1 MADYYLD
8 HGAYPA
14 YAATP
19 TWPVGGTPSAQ
30 DGDGKAT
37 GIAASATAH
46 LDFTG
51 ITASAGHTV
60 VIAGVTLTCVASGAT
75 ANQFNA
81 GSGATLATNVASA
94 INAATNT
101 VSASASAFT
110 PQLRD
115 FCYGRV
121 NGNKCEIMTRAG
133 SASFNHASNS
143 AMAITTSGM
152 AAPTIVQFVNGTSG
166 AWGYLWN
173 ATSSFLPS
181 AKTIGAYGVG
191 MANEN
196 TNGRLLAGTAP
207 VAGDIVWM
215 RANNREFNPG
225 AAATVYLYQPLS
237 LVLDASNV
245 KWGDTSGKT
254 FKIRGTG
261 TSSALTMSWR
271 AISAAGD
278 YLAYF
283 ASTVYG
289 SLMIYNETTTGSGNA
304 PLTITNGPCT
314 NIAIHFE
321 NVEFA
326 DLSAS
331 SQLYLQNQYQV
342 VNNRSWMFRNCK
354 FRWSRSNAVY
364 GFLTIAG
371 TLAGSISM
379 IWDGCAFVFDAL
391 SQVHPG
397 IINAHSIS
405 GGVTS
410 FRLMNSVCS
419 SASDVA
425 AFTRYN
431 ATTYAVNCIADNLSG
446 FKLSLATQMG
456 LFSMLSTNAYAG
468 AQEGAYVLQQ
478 NIGPKK
484 GFRLETPCAILDWIP
499 DANYPGLRSYLPD
512 GTLWSWRTVWSATA
526 NHYAGVQGV
535 EIVTLNKQAPASDAV
550 RTVTTELL
558 MDPACLAGSTNKTVE
573 MCVTYTNTSDA
584 QITET
589 TYPTLAMLASATS
602 IASSTAAWTK
612 NGYSGYSAGKLTLT
626 TAQAVKSGTDIA
638 VSIRLRAPSPSG
650 TTSSLF
656 IDPEVDIA

>member
-1 MADYYLD
+1 MADLYLD

-19 TWPVGGTPSAQ
+19 TWSIGGTPSAQ
-30 DGDGKAT
+30 DGDGKAI
-37 GIAASATAH
+37 GIAASATAS

-94 INAATNT
+94 INAATST
-101 VSASASAFT
+101 VAAGASAFT

-115 FCYGRV
+115 FCYARV
-121 NGNKCEIMTRAG
+121 NGNKTDIMTRAG
-133 SASFNHASNS
+133 SALFNHASNS
-143 AMAITTSGM
+143 SMAITTSGM
-152 AAPTIVQFVNGTSG
+152 TAPTIVQFVNGASG

-173 ATSSFLPS
+173 AASMLPS
-181 AKTIGAYGVG
+181 AKAVGAYGVG

-196 TNGRLLAGTAP
+196 TSGRLLAGTAP
-207 VAGDIVWM
+207 AAGDIVWM
-215 RANNREFNPG
+215 RANNREYNPG
-225 AAATVYLYQPLS
+225 VAATLYLYQPLS
-237 LVLDASNV
+237 IVLDASNV

-254 FKIRGTG
+254 FKIRGVG
-261 TSSALTMSWR
+261 TAAALTLSWR
-271 AISAAGD
+271 AIPGTGD

-289 SLMIYNETTTGSGNA
+289 SMMIYNETSTGSGNA
-304 PLTITNGPCT
+304 PLTITNGPST
-314 NIAIHFE
+314 NIALHFE

-364 GFLTIAG
+364 GFLVTSG
-371 TLAGSISM
+371 TLGGTLSM
-379 IWDGCAFVFDAL
+379 VWDGCAFVFDGL

-397 IINAHSIS
+397 IVNAHAIAS
-405 GGVTS
+405 GITS
-410 FRLMNSVCS
+410 FKLQNCS
-419 SASDVA
+419 CSAASDVA

-431 ATTYAVNCIADNLSG
+431 ATTYTVNCTSDNLSG

-456 LFSMLSTNAYAG
+456 LFSMLSANQYAG
-468 AQEGAYVLQQ
+468 MQDGAYVLQQ

-484 GFRLETPCAILDWIP
+484 GFRLETPCSILDWIP

-526 NHYAGVQGV
+526 AHYAGTQGI
-535 EIVTLNKQAPASDAV
+535 EIVTLNKQAPSSDAT
-550 RTVTTELL
+550 RTITTELL
-558 MDPACLAGSTNKTVE
+558 MDPACLSGATNKSVE

-584 QITET
+584 QVTET
-589 TYPTLAMLASATS
+589 TYPTMSMLASATAL
-602 IASSTAAWTK
+602 ASSTAAWTK

-626 TAQAVKSGTDIA
+626 TTQAVKSGTDVA

-650 TTSSLF
+650 STSSLF